1 MSLGSPLALVAYK
14 CFDSIPDALPVDRI
28 LKRSVQYLFLSS
40 IFYSRYF
47 LVVYFFQLR
56 NVRATVT
63 STLTI
68 VVFVVYDNC
77 DGVNDADDD
86 AFRYHN
92 DGNNENGSDN
102 SNDNLRSKHYVS
114 M

>member
-1 MSLGSPLALVAYK
+1 M
-14 CFDSIPDALPVDRI
+14 
-28 LKRSVQYLFLSS
+28 
-40 IFYSRYF
+40 
-47 LVVYFFQLR
+47 
-56 NVRATVT
+56 T